1 MTDESPDLCGSRNTT
16 TGDPCRQVASR
27 SDGRCHVHTSIE
39 GEGVDL
45 DGRPSE
51 IDKHYED
58 IMEAARRGLS
68 YEGIARVA
76 GVGRS
81 TLDDRRRA
89 DDEFNSE
96 LERNRAIAEMRFVE
110 RAEQKHATFMLER
123 AFGYTEEQTVEHTG
137 DGIDLK
143 LSKDQKEQLDQM
155 FERDP
160 QE

>member
-1 MTDESPDLCGSRNTT
+1 MTDNSSERCGSEDTTSGEACRNL
-16 TGDPCRQVASR
+16 ASR
-27 SDGRCHVHTSIE
+27 SDGRCHVHTDVE

-45 DGRPSE
+45 EGRPSE
-51 IDKHYED
+51 IDKHYDE

-89 DDEFNSE
+89 DEAFNAE

-123 AFGYTEEQTVEHTG
+123 AFGYTEEQQIEHTG
-137 DGIDLK
+137 DGIDLS
-143 LSKDQKEQLDQM
+143 LSKEQKEQLDQL